1 MNTCWVLHLQMSPA
15 CFTMASI
22 SKQIHCTLVI
32 CDFEGVIV
40 ALRSTFSISTPV
52 MYLQYY
58 LVDTWL
64 LPYKTVAISVHV
76 LCLPTT
82 RQFTVSLIQSHIS
95 RVHVCLDTCHLH
107 VCQCLNL
114 SHTTSVERIPKEKS
128 APNLDPEERQQQNKQ
143 TNKISGRSCGDSH
156 PGSFGHESGAL
167 ITVLSSLG
175 WRWMETCTSS
185 D

>member
-32 CDFEGVIV
+32 CDFEGVTV

-82 RQFTVSLIQSHIS
+82 RQFTVSLIQSHIH
-95 RVHVCLDTCHLH
+95 RVQIAYLCLCVRVC
-107 VCQCLNL
+107 VCVHMCVCACMHMCMRWACYICSTQ
-114 SHTTSVERIPKEKS
+114 S
-128 APNLDPEERQQQNKQ
+128 AWGACVFY
-143 TNKISGRSCGDSH
+143 KI
-156 PGSFGHESGAL
+156 L
-167 ITVLSSLG
+167 
-175 WRWMETCTSS
+175 
-185 D
+185 